1 MRRWLRR
8 TQCRDGALPI
18 SRCPGRANAASGDAA
33 GRVFTRPI
41 LMTRKF
47 IIVLA
52 ITSLFTAL
60 VVGFSWF
67 YLSQLLRQRLV
78 WADET
83 ASQIT
88 NSLEYAASKAVPD
101 LTSTRVDTNN
111 PKAMR
116 AAITNYLQTDPNLND
131 QLEALV
137 GNSRIIYDAAIT
149 DPNGVAILDTNPAL
163 NAKPVPQ
170 RPSLAVL
177 RDAGFRRQLRLLYS
191 PGTVYDVSIGLQLDG
206 HEFGGVRV
214 GVSTVFLRNELT
226 PKLQQA
232 AFFSVVAI
240 FCSLVLAAVVSNFAL
255 GPLKAISRN
264 LDSASAGDLLPDEE
278 TSAGDEVGLVSLKI
292 AHLGRQIRDTN
303 EIFSALKDNVEQVMT
318 KLQDGLMLF
327 TRDSRV
333 VLVSAS
339 AEKFLGRPRREILGR
354 TVEDIFSDG
363 TVLGAVV
370 LPAFQKQRPLAQ
382 YEFEAVDG
390 RRVQVSLDFIQEKG
404 TPIGALLTMRDAE
417 SVRRIEDE
425 IEISR
430 RLSASGRLTRGV
442 AHEVKNPIN
451 AIVLHLQLLQNKL
464 QQDDPET
471 RRHMDI
477 IGNEIHRLDRVVQIL
492 VDFTRPRDLR
502 LEDVDLRKILEDVS
516 MLAAPDAARRAV
528 HIVLELPNQ
537 ELLNPELLSPELL
550 SPELSNPELP
560 NPDLPNDDHAL
571 IVRVDSDLMK
581 QAILNLVLNGV
592 QSMKEGTLTLTA
604 RRDDEMILAEVRDQ
618 GCGIPPEAQEK
629 IFELYYTTKGDEGG
643 SGIGLAQTYQIMQW
657 HYGSVEFD
665 SIVGAG
671 TTFRLRLPAAAAKP
685 DRRADA
691 ELTA

>member
-1 MRRWLRR
+1 
-8 TQCRDGALPI
+8 
-18 SRCPGRANAASGDAA
+18 
-33 GRVFTRPI
+33 
-41 LMTRKF
+41 MTRKF
-47 IIVLA
+47 IIVLV
-52 ITSLFTAL
+52 ITTLFTTL

-67 YLSQLLRQRLV
+67 YLSQLLRQRLL

-83 ASQIT
+83 ASQLT
-88 NSLEYAASKAVPD
+88 NQLEYAASKAVPD
-101 LTSTRVDTNN
+101 LTSTRVNTEN

-116 AAITNYLQTDPNLND
+116 AAIANYLQTDTNLND
-131 QLEALV
+131 MLESVV
-137 GNSRIIYDAAIT
+137 GNSRIIYDAAII

-163 NAKPVPQ
+163 NGKPVPS
-170 RPSLAVL
+170 RAPLSVL
-177 RDAGFRRQLRLLYS
+177 RDAGFRRQLRLLYA
-191 PGTVYDVSIGLQLDG
+191 PGTVYDVSIGVELDG
-206 HEFGGVRV
+206 QTFGSVRV

-232 AFFSVVAI
+232 AFFSVLAI
-240 FCSLVLAAVVSNFAL
+240 FCSLVLAAVVSNVAL
-255 GPLKAISRN
+255 GPLKVISRN

-278 TSAGDEVGLVSLKI
+278 SGSEDEVGLVSLKI

-303 EIFSALKDNVEQVMT
+303 QIFSALKDNVEQVMT
-318 KLQDGLMLF
+318 KLQDGLKLF

-354 TVEDIFSDG
+354 TAEEIFSDG

-370 LPAFQKQRPLAQ
+370 LPAFQKQRQLVQ
-382 YEFEAVDG
+382 YEFDAADG
-390 RRVQVSLDFIQEKG
+390 HRVQVSLDFIQEKG

-464 QQDDPET
+464 RQDDPDT

-477 IGNEIHRLDRVVQIL
+477 IGSEIRRLDRVVQIL

-502 LEDVDLRKILEDVS
+502 LEDVDLRRVLDSVS
-516 MLAAPDAARRAV
+516 LLVAPDAVRSGV
-528 HIVLELPNQ
+528 SIVQQLPQDND
-537 ELLNPELLSPELL
+537 P
-550 SPELSNPELP
+550 LP
-560 NPDLPNDDHAL
+560 
-571 IVRVDSDLMK
+571 VRVDSDLMK
-581 QAILNLVLNGV
+581 QAILNLLLNGV
-592 QSMKEGTLTLTA
+592 QSMAAGGTLTLKA
-604 RRDDEMILAEVRDQ
+604 RRDDEMIVAEVCDQ

-629 IFELYYTTKGDEGG
+629 IFELYYTTKGDKGG

-671 TTFRLRLPAAAAKP
+671 TTFRLRLPAATAKP
-685 DRRADA
+685 EPTRD
-691 ELTA
+691 EEMTA

>member
-1 MRRWLRR
+1 
-8 TQCRDGALPI
+8 
-18 SRCPGRANAASGDAA
+18 
-33 GRVFTRPI
+33 
-41 LMTRKF
+41 MTRKF
-47 IIVLA
+47 IIVLV
-52 ITSLFTAL
+52 ITALFTAL
-60 VVGFSWF
+60 VVGFSWI
-67 YLSQLLRQRLV
+67 YLSQLLRQRLL

-83 ASQIT
+83 ASQLT
-88 NSLEYAASKAVPD
+88 NQLQYVASKAVPD
-101 LTSTRVDTNN
+101 LTSTRVDTEN

-116 AAITNYLQTDPNLND
+116 TAITYYLQTDTNLNEL
-131 QLEALV
+131 LESVV
-137 GNSRIIYDAAIT
+137 GNSRIIIDAAIV
-149 DPNGVAILDTNPAL
+149 DPTGVAILDTKPAL
-163 NAKPVPQ
+163 NGKPVPD
-170 RPSLAVL
+170 RDRLAVL
-177 RDAGFRRQLRLLYS
+177 RDAGFRRQLHLLYG
-191 PGTVYDVSIGLQLDG
+191 PGTVYDVRLGLNLDG
-206 HEFGGVRV
+206 RAFGGVRV

-226 PKLQQA
+226 PRLQQA
-232 AFFSVVAI
+232 AFFSVVSI
-240 FCSLVLAAVVSNFAL
+240 FCSLVLAAVVSNLAL

-278 TSAGDEVGLVSLKI
+278 SGSEDEVGLVSLKI

-303 EIFSALKDNVEQVMT
+303 QIFSALKDNVEQVMT

-327 TRDSRV
+327 TRDTRV

-354 TVEDIFSDG
+354 TAEEIFSDG

-370 LPAFQKQRPLAQ
+370 LPSFQKQRPLVQ
-382 YEFEAVDG
+382 YEFDAADG
-390 RRVQVSLDFIQEKG
+390 HRVQVSLDFIQEKG

-464 QQDDPET
+464 RHDDPEA

-477 IGNEIHRLDRVVQIL
+477 IGSEIRRLDRVVQIL

-502 LEDVDLRKILEDVS
+502 LEDVDLRKILESVS
-516 MLAAPDAARRAV
+516 VLAGPDAARHGVRV
-528 HIVLELPNQ
+528 VLELSR
-537 ELLNPELLSPELL
+537 E
-550 SPELSNPELP
+550 
-560 NPDLPNDDHAL
+560 DDML
-571 IVRVDSDLMK
+571 MVRVDSDLMK

-592 QSMKEGTLTLTA
+592 QSMEAGGTLTLKA
-604 RRDDEMILAEVRDQ
+604 RRDDEMILAEVLDQ
-618 GCGIPPEAQEK
+618 GSGIAPEAQEK
-629 IFELYYTTKGDEGG
+629 IFELYFTTKGDKGG

-665 SIVGAG
+665 SLVGTG
-671 TTFRLRLPAAAAKP
+671 TTFRLRLPAAAAKR
-685 DRRADA
+685 DRKG
-691 ELTA
+691 EEMTA

>member
-1 MRRWLRR
+1 
-8 TQCRDGALPI
+8 
-18 SRCPGRANAASGDAA
+18 
-33 GRVFTRPI
+33 
-41 LMTRKF
+41 MTRKF
-47 IIVLA
+47 IIVFV
-52 ITSLFTAL
+52 ITTLFTAL
-60 VVGFSWF
+60 VVGFSWI
-67 YLSQLLRQRLV
+67 YLSQLLRQRLL

-83 ASQIT
+83 ASQLT
-88 NSLEYAASKAVPD
+88 NQLEYAASKAVPD

-111 PKAMR
+111 PKALR
-116 AAITNYLQTDPNLND
+116 AAITNYLHADPNLND
-131 QLEALV
+131 MLEAVV
-137 GNSRIIYDAAIT
+137 GNSRIIYDAAII

-163 NAKPVPQ
+163 TGKPVPG
-170 RPSLAVL
+170 RPRLSML
-177 RDAGFRRQLRLLYS
+177 RDAGFRRQLRMLYG
-191 PGTVYDVSIGLQLDG
+191 PATVYDVSIGLELDG
-206 HEFGGVRV
+206 QEFGSVRV

-240 FCSLVLAAVVSNFAL
+240 FCSLVLAAVVSNVAL
-255 GPLKAISRN
+255 GPLKAIARN
-264 LDSASAGDLLPDEE
+264 LDTASAGDLLPDEE
-278 TSAGDEVGLVSLKI
+278 TSADDEVGLVSLKI

-303 EIFSALKDNVEQVMT
+303 QIFSALKDNVEQVMT

-327 TRDSRV
+327 TRDSQV

-354 TVEDIFSDG
+354 TAEEIFSDG

-370 LPAFQKQRPLAQ
+370 LPAFQQQRQLVQ
-382 YEFEAVDG
+382 YEFDAADG

-404 TPIGALLTMRDAE
+404 TSIGALLTMRDAE

-430 RLSASGRLTRGV
+430 RLSASGRMTRGV

-464 QQDDPET
+464 QQDDPDT

-502 LEDVDLRKILEDVS
+502 LEDVDFRNLLESVS
-516 MLAAPDAARRAV
+516 VLAAPDAARHGVRV
-528 HIVLELPNQ
+528 VLELPNQ
-537 ELLNPELLSPELL
+537 RAATDKARNE
-550 SPELSNPELP
+550 
-560 NPDLPNDDHAL
+560 DDAL
-571 IVRVDSDLMK
+571 MVRVDSDLMK

-592 QSMKEGTLTLTA
+592 QSMTEGGTLTLKA
-604 RRDDEMILAEVRDQ
+604 RRDDEMILAEVQDQ

-629 IFELYYTTKGDEGG
+629 IFELYFTTKGDKGG

-671 TTFRLRLPAAAAKP
+671 TTFRLRLPAIVVKP
-685 DRRADA
+685 DRHA
-691 ELTA
+691 EMTA

>member
-1 MRRWLRR
+1 
-8 TQCRDGALPI
+8 
-18 SRCPGRANAASGDAA
+18 
-33 GRVFTRPI
+33 
-41 LMTRKF
+41 MTRKF
-47 IIVLA
+47 IIVFV
-52 ITSLFTAL
+52 ITTLFTAL
-60 VVGFSWF
+60 VVAFSWI
-67 YLSQLLRQRLV
+67 YLSQLLRQRLL

-83 ASQIT
+83 ASQLT
-88 NSLEYAASKAVPD
+88 NQLEYAANKAVPD
-101 LTSTRVDTNN
+101 LTSTRVNTEN

-116 AAITNYLQTDPNLND
+116 AAITSYLQTDTNLND
-131 QLEALV
+131 MLESVV
-137 GNSRIIYDAAIT
+137 GNSRIIYDAAII
-149 DPNGVAILDTNPAL
+149 DANGIAILDTNPAL
-163 NAKPVPQ
+163 NGKPIAARAPL
-170 RPSLAVL
+170 SLL
-177 RDAGFRRQLRLLYS
+177 RDAGFRHQLRMLYA
-191 PGTVYDVSIGLQLDG
+191 PGAVYDVSIGLELDG
-206 HEFGGVRV
+206 QVFGSVRV
-214 GVSTVFLRNELT
+214 GVATVFLRNELT

-232 AFFSVVAI
+232 GFFSVVAI
-240 FCSLVLAAVVSNFAL
+240 FCSLVLAAVVSNVAL

-264 LDSASAGDLLPDEE
+264 LDSASAGDLLPAEE
-278 TSAGDEVGLVSLKI
+278 SSSEDEVGLVSLKI

-303 EIFSALKDNVEQVMT
+303 QIFSALKDNVEQVMT

-354 TVEDIFSDG
+354 SAEEIFSDG

-370 LPAFQKQRPLAQ
+370 LPAFQKQRPLVQ
-382 YEFEAVDG
+382 YEFDAVDG

-502 LEDVDLRKILEDVS
+502 LEDVDLCKILESVS
-516 MLAAPDAARRAV
+516 VLAAPDAARHGV
-528 HIVLELPNQ
+528 HIVLELPN
-537 ELLNPELLSPELL
+537 EAVETGLAPSLAEGNTPLL
-550 SPELSNPELP
+550 
-560 NPDLPNDDHAL
+560 
-571 IVRVDSDLMK
+571 VRVDSDLMK

-592 QSMKEGTLTLTA
+592 QSMAAGGALTMKA
-604 RRDDEMILAEVRDQ
+604 RRDDDMILAEVLDQ

-629 IFELYYTTKGDEGG
+629 IFELYYTTKSDQGG

-671 TTFRLRLPAAAAKP
+671 TTFRLRLPTAVARPERQP
-685 DRRADA
+685 DQ
-691 ELTA
+691 EMTA

>member
-1 MRRWLRR
+1 
-8 TQCRDGALPI
+8 
-18 SRCPGRANAASGDAA
+18 
-33 GRVFTRPI
+33 
-41 LMTRKF
+41 MTRKF
-47 IIVLA
+47 IIVFV
-52 ITSLFTAL
+52 ITTLFTTL
-60 VVGFSWF
+60 VVGFSWV
-67 YLSQLLRQRLV
+67 YLSQLLRQRLL

-83 ASQIT
+83 ASQLT
-88 NSLEYAASKAVPD
+88 NQLEYAASKAVPD

-111 PKAMR
+111 PKALR
-116 AAITNYLQTDPNLND
+116 AAITNYLHADTNLND
-131 QLEALV
+131 MLESVV
-137 GNSRIIYDAAIT
+137 GNSRIIYDAAII
-149 DPNGVAILDTNPAL
+149 DPSGVAILDTNPAL
-163 NAKPVPQ
+163 NGKPVPE
-170 RPSLAVL
+170 RPRLTVL
-177 RDAGFRRQLRLLYS
+177 RDAGFRRQLRMLYG
-191 PGTVYDVSIGLQLDG
+191 PATVYDVSIGLELDG
-206 HEFGGVRV
+206 QAFGSVHV

-240 FCSLVLAAVVSNFAL
+240 FCSLVLSAVVSNVAL
-255 GPLKAISRN
+255 GPLKAIARN
-264 LDSASAGDLLPDEE
+264 LDTASAGDLLPDED

-303 EIFSALKDNVEQVMT
+303 QIFSALKDNVEQVMT

-354 TVEDIFSDG
+354 TAEEIFSDG

-370 LPAFQKQRPLAQ
+370 LPAFQKQRQLVQ
-382 YEFEAVDG
+382 YEFDAADG
-390 RRVQVSLDFIQEKG
+390 HRVQVSLDFIQEKG

-430 RLSASGRLTRGV
+430 RLSASGRMTRGV

-464 QQDDPET
+464 QQDDPDT

-502 LEDVDLRKILEDVS
+502 LEDVDLRDILESVS
-516 MLAAPDAARRAV
+516 VLAAPDAARHRV
-528 HIVLELPNQ
+528 RVLLEL
-537 ELLNPELLSPELL
+537 SK
-550 SPELSNPELP
+550 
-560 NPDLPNDDHAL
+560 DDDAL
-571 IVRVDSDLMK
+571 MVRVDSDLMK

-592 QSMKEGTLTLTA
+592 QSMTAGGTLSLKA
-604 RRDDEMILAEVRDQ
+604 RRDDEMILAEVQDQ
-618 GCGIPPEAQEK
+618 GCGIPPEGQEK
-629 IFELYYTTKGDEGG
+629 IFELYFTTKGDKGG

-671 TTFRLRLPAAAAKP
+671 TTFRLRLPAVVAKP
-685 DRRADA
+685 NHQA
-691 ELTA
+691 EMTL

>member
-1 MRRWLRR
+1 
-8 TQCRDGALPI
+8 
-18 SRCPGRANAASGDAA
+18 
-33 GRVFTRPI
+33 
-41 LMTRKF
+41 
-47 IIVLA
+47 
-52 ITSLFTAL
+52 
-60 VVGFSWF
+60 
-67 YLSQLLRQRLV
+67 
-78 WADET
+78 
-83 ASQIT
+83 
-88 NSLEYAASKAVPD
+88 
-101 LTSTRVDTNN
+101 
-111 PKAMR
+111 MR
-116 AAITNYLQTDPNLND
+116 AAITNYLQTDTNLND
-131 QLEALV
+131 MLESVV
-137 GNSRIIYDAAIT
+137 GNSRIIYDAAII

-163 NAKPVPQ
+163 NGKPVPD
-170 RPSLAVL
+170 RPPLSAL
-177 RDAGFRRQLRLLYS
+177 RDAGFRHQLRLLYA
-191 PGTVYDVSIGLQLDG
+191 PGAVYDVSIGLELDG
-206 HEFGGVRV
+206 HQFGGVRV

-226 PKLQQA
+226 PRLQQA

-240 FCSLVLAAVVSNFAL
+240 FCSLVLAAVVSNVAL

-264 LDSASAGDLLPDEE
+264 LDSASAGNLLPEE
-278 TSAGDEVGLVSLKI
+278 ESGSEDEVGLVSLKI

-303 EIFSALKDNVEQVMT
+303 QIFSALKDNVEQVMT

-327 TRDSRV
+327 TRDTRV

-354 TVEDIFSDG
+354 TAAEIFSATYGYG

-370 LPAFQKQRPLAQ
+370 LPAFQKQRPLVQ
-382 YEFEAVDG
+382 YEFEAADG
-390 RRVQVSLDFIQEKG
+390 RRVQVSLDFIEEKG
-404 TPIGALLTMRDAE
+404 TSIGALLTMRDAE

-477 IGNEIHRLDRVVQIL
+477 ISNEIHRLDRVVQIL

-502 LEDVDLRKILEDVS
+502 LEDVDLRKILESVAA
-516 MLAAPDAARRAV
+516 LAAPDAARHGVRV
-528 HIVLELPNQ
+528 LLELPGH
-537 ELLNPELLSPELL
+537 EDDALL
-550 SPELSNPELP
+550 
-560 NPDLPNDDHAL
+560 
-571 IVRVDSDLMK
+571 VRVDSDLIK

-592 QSMKEGTLTLTA
+592 QSMTAEGTLILTA

-618 GCGIPPEAQEK
+618 GCGIPPDAQEK
-629 IFELYYTTKGDEGG
+629 IFELYYTTKSDQGG

-671 TTFRLRLPAAAAKP
+671 TTFRLRLPAAAVKP
-685 DRRADA
+685 DRRED
-691 ELTA
+691 EQITA

>member
-1 MRRWLRR
+1 
-8 TQCRDGALPI
+8 
-18 SRCPGRANAASGDAA
+18 
-33 GRVFTRPI
+33 
-41 LMTRKF
+41 MTRKF
-47 IIVLA
+47 IIVFA
-52 ITSLFTAL
+52 ITTLFTAL
-60 VVGFSWF
+60 VAGFSWF
-67 YLSQLLRQRLV
+67 YLSQLLHQRLV

-83 ASQIT
+83 ASQLT
-88 NSLEYAASKAVPD
+88 NQLELAASKAVPD

-116 AAITNYLQTDPNLND
+116 TAISTYLQNDTNLND
-131 QLEALV
+131 MLESV
-137 GNSRIIYDAAIT
+137 WGNSRIIFDAAIV
-149 DPNGVAILDTNPAL
+149 DPNGVAILDTNPAR
-163 NAKPVPQ
+163 NGNPVPE

-177 RDAGFRRQLRLLYS
+177 RDAGFRRQLRLLYG
-191 PGTVYDVSIGLQLDG
+191 PGKVYDVSIGLELDG
-206 HEFGGVRV
+206 QAFGGVRV

-232 AFFSVVAI
+232 AFFSVVSI
-240 FCSLVLAAVVSNFAL
+240 FCSLVLGAVVSNVAL
-255 GPLKAISRN
+255 GPLKTIARN
-264 LDSASAGDLLPDEE
+264 LDSASAGDVLPDEE

-327 TRDSRV
+327 TRDTRV

-354 TVEDIFSDG
+354 TAEEIFSDG

-370 LPAFQKQRPLAQ
+370 LPAFQKQRPLVQ
-382 YEFEAVDG
+382 YEFEAADG

-464 QQDDPET
+464 QQDDPDT

-477 IGNEIHRLDRVVQIL
+477 IGSEIHRLDRVVQIL

-502 LEDVDLRKILEDVS
+502 LEEVDLRKLLEDVS
-516 MLAAPDAARRAV
+516 VLAAPDAARHGV
-528 HIVLELPNQ
+528 HIAQ
-537 ELLNPELLSPELL
+537 EV
-550 SPELSNPELP
+550 
-560 NPDLPNDDHAL
+560 PNDDDAL
-571 IVRVDSDLMK
+571 LVRVDVDLMK

-592 QSMKEGTLTLTA
+592 QSMTAGGTLTLKA
-604 RRDDEMILAEVRDQ
+604 RRDDEMILAEVLDQ

-629 IFELYYTTKGDEGG
+629 IFELYYTTKSDKGG

-671 TTFRLRLPAAAAKP
+671 TTFRLRLPTAAVKP
-685 DRRADA
+685 DRREGEKA
-691 ELTA
+691 TA

>member
-1 MRRWLRR
+1 
-8 TQCRDGALPI
+8 
-18 SRCPGRANAASGDAA
+18 
-33 GRVFTRPI
+33 
-41 LMTRKF
+41 MTRKF

-52 ITSLFTAL
+52 ITTLFTAL
-60 VVGFSWF
+60 VVGFSWI
-67 YLSQLLRQRLV
+67 YLSQLLRQRLL

-83 ASQIT
+83 ASQLT
-88 NSLEYAASKAVPD
+88 NQLEYAASKAVPD
-101 LTSTRVDTNN
+101 LTSTRIDTDN

-116 AAITNYLQTDPNLND
+116 AAITNYLQTDTNLND
-131 QLEALV
+131 MLESVV
-137 GNSRIIYDAAIT
+137 GNSRIIYDAAIV
-149 DPNGVAILDTNPAL
+149 DPNGLAILDTNPAL
-163 NAKPVPQ
+163 NGKPVPE
-170 RPSLAVL
+170 RAPLSGL
-177 RDAGFRRQLRLLYS
+177 RDASFRRQLRLLYA
-191 PGTVYDVSIGLQLDG
+191 PATTYDASIGLELDG
-206 HEFGGVRV
+206 QAFGSVHV

-232 AFFSVVAI
+232 AFFSVLAI
-240 FCSLVLAAVVSNFAL
+240 FCSLALGAVVSNVAL

-264 LDSASAGDLLPDEE
+264 LDSASAGDPLPDEE
-278 TSAGDEVGLVSLKI
+278 TGADDEVGLVSLKI

-303 EIFSALKDNVEQVMT
+303 QIFTALKDNVEQVMT

-354 TVEDIFSDG
+354 TAEEIFSDG
-363 TVLGAVV
+363 SVLGAVV
-370 LPAFQKQRPLAQ
+370 LPAFQQQRPLAQ
-382 YEFEAVDG
+382 YEFDAADG

-417 SVRRIEDE
+417 SVHRIEDE
-425 IEISR
+425 IEMSR

-492 VDFTRPRDLR
+492 VDFTRPRDLH
-502 LEDVDLRKILEDVS
+502 LEDVDLRKILEGVS
-516 MLAAPDAARRAV
+516 ALAAPEAARHNVRVA
-528 HIVLELPNQ
+528 LELPS
-537 ELLNPELLSPELL
+537 EDDALLVHADADLL
-550 SPELSNPELP
+550 
-560 NPDLPNDDHAL
+560 
-571 IVRVDSDLMK
+571 K
-581 QAILNLVLNGV
+581 QAIMNLVLNGV
-592 QSMKEGTLTLTA
+592 QAMTGGAMTGGETAEGGTLTLKA
-604 RRDDEMILAEVRDQ
+604 RRDGEMVLAEVLDQ

-629 IFELYYTTKGDEGG
+629 IFELYYTTKSDKGG

-671 TTFRLRLPAAAAKP
+671 TTFRLRLPAAVAKP
-685 DRRADA
+685 DRR
-691 ELTA
+691 EEMTA

>member
-1 MRRWLRR
+1 M
-8 TQCRDGALPI
+8 
-18 SRCPGRANAASGDAA
+18 S
-33 GRVFTRPI
+33 
-41 LMTRKF
+41 RKF
-47 IIVLA
+47 IIVLV
-52 ITSLFTAL
+52 ITTLFTAL
-60 VVGFSWF
+60 VVCFSWV
-67 YLSQLLRQRLV
+67 YLSQLLRQRLL

-83 ASQIT
+83 ASQLT
-88 NSLEYAASKAVPD
+88 NQMEYAASKAVPD
-101 LTSTRVDTNN
+101 LTSTRIDTNN

-116 AAITNYLQTDPNLND
+116 AAVTKFLQTDANLND
-131 QLEALV
+131 MLESVV
-137 GNSRIIYDAAIT
+137 GNSRIVYDAAII
-149 DPNGVAILDTNPAL
+149 DPQGVAILDTNPAL
-163 NAKPVPQ
+163 NGKPVPE
-170 RPSLAVL
+170 RPRLAVL
-177 RDAGFRRQLRLLYS
+177 RDAGFRRQLRLLYAPS
-191 PGTVYDVSIGLQLDG
+191 TVYDVSIGLELDG
-206 HEFGGVRV
+206 QAFGSVRV

-232 AFFSVVAI
+232 AFFSVLAI
-240 FCSLVLAAVVSNFAL
+240 FCSLVLGAVVSNVAL
-255 GPLKAISRN
+255 GPLKVISRN

-303 EIFSALKDNVEQVMT
+303 QIFSALKDNVEQVMT

-327 TRDSRV
+327 TRDTRV

-354 TVEDIFSDG
+354 TAEEIFSDG
-363 TVLGAVV
+363 SVLGAVV
-370 LPAFQKQRPLAQ
+370 LPAFQKQRPLVQ
-382 YEFEAVDG
+382 YEFDAVDG

-417 SVRRIEDE
+417 SVRRIENE

-471 RRHMDI
+471 RRHMDV

-492 VDFTRPRDLR
+492 VDFTRPRDLH
-502 LEDVDLRKILEDVS
+502 LEDVDLRKILESVAA
-516 MLAAPDAARRAV
+516 LAAPDAARHGVRLVQQLPSQELAKPE
-528 HIVLELPNQ
+528 LSSRELPN
-537 ELLNPELLSPELL
+537 EEVPHG
-550 SPELSNPELP
+550 
-560 NPDLPNDDHAL
+560 DDAL
-571 IVRVDSDLMK
+571 IVRADSDLMK
-581 QAILNLVLNGV
+581 QAILNLVINGV
-592 QSMKEGTLTLTA
+592 QAMTAGGTLTLKA
-604 RRDDEMILAEVRDQ
+604 RRDGETILAEVLDQ

-629 IFELYYTTKGDEGG
+629 IFELYFTTKGDKGG

-671 TTFRLRLPAAAAKP
+671 TTFRLRLPAAAAKSES
-685 DRRADA
+685 R
-691 ELTA
+691 EEVTA

>member
-1 MRRWLRR
+1 M
-8 TQCRDGALPI
+8 
-18 SRCPGRANAASGDAA
+18 S
-33 GRVFTRPI
+33 
-41 LMTRKF
+41 RKF

-67 YLSQLLRQRLV
+67 YLSQLLRQRLL

-83 ASQIT
+83 ASQVT

-101 LTSTRVDTNN
+101 LTSTRVDTSN

-116 AAITNYLQTDPNLND
+116 AAVTSYLQTDPNLND

-137 GNSRIIYDAAIT
+137 GNSRIVYDAAII

-163 NAKPVPQ
+163 NGKPVPQ

-177 RDAGFRRQLRLLYS
+177 RDAGFRRQLRLLYA
-191 PGTVYDVSIGLQLDG
+191 PATVYDVSIGLELDG
-206 HEFGGVRV
+206 RAFGGVRV

-240 FCSLVLAAVVSNFAL
+240 FCSLVLAAVVSNVAL
-255 GPLKAISRN
+255 GPLKAISRD
-264 LDSASAGDLLPDEE
+264 LDSASAGNVLPDEE

-354 TVEDIFSDG
+354 SAEEIFSDG

-370 LPAFQKQRPLAQ
+370 LPAFQKQRPLVQ
-382 YEFEAVDG
+382 YEFEAADG

-417 SVRRIEDE
+417 SVHRIENE

-502 LEDVDLRKILEDVS
+502 LEEVDLRKLLEDVS
-516 MLAAPDAARRAV
+516 VLATPDGARHGVRV
-528 HIVLELPNQ
+528 VQ
-537 ELLNPELLSPELL
+537 ERK
-550 SPELSNPELP
+550 
-560 NPDLPNDDHAL
+560 NDEDAL
-571 IVRVDSDLMK
+571 RVRVDADLMK

-592 QSMKEGTLTLTA
+592 QSMTAGGILTLTA
-604 RRDDEMILAEVRDQ
+604 RRDDETILAEVRDQ

-629 IFELYYTTKGDEGG
+629 IFELYYTTKSDKGG

-671 TTFRLRLPAAAAKP
+671 TTFRLRLPAAWTKP
-685 DRRADA
+685 DRREDA
-691 ELTA
+691 EMTV

>member
-1 MRRWLRR
+1 
-8 TQCRDGALPI
+8 
-18 SRCPGRANAASGDAA
+18 
-33 GRVFTRPI
+33 
-41 LMTRKF
+41 MTRKF
-47 IIVLA
+47 IIVFV
-52 ITSLFTAL
+52 ITTLFTTL
-60 VVGFSWF
+60 VVGFSWV
-67 YLSQLLRQRLV
+67 YLSQLLRQRLL

-83 ASQIT
+83 ASQLT
-88 NSLEYAASKAVPD
+88 NQLEYAASKAVPD

-111 PKAMR
+111 PKALR
-116 AAITNYLQTDPNLND
+116 AAITNYLHADTNLND
-131 QLEALV
+131 MLESVV
-137 GNSRIIYDAAIT
+137 GNSRIIYDAAII
-149 DPNGVAILDTNPAL
+149 DPSGVAILDTNPAL
-163 NAKPVPQ
+163 NGKPVPE
-170 RPSLAVL
+170 RPRLTVL
-177 RDAGFRRQLRLLYS
+177 RDAGFRRQLRMLYG
-191 PGTVYDVSIGLQLDG
+191 PATVYDVSIGLELDG
-206 HEFGGVRV
+206 QAFGSVHV

-240 FCSLVLAAVVSNFAL
+240 FCSLVLSAVVSNVAL
-255 GPLKAISRN
+255 GPLKAIARN
-264 LDSASAGDLLPDEE
+264 LDTASAGDLLPDED

-303 EIFSALKDNVEQVMT
+303 QIFSALKDNVEQVMT

-354 TVEDIFSDG
+354 TAEEIFSDG

-370 LPAFQKQRPLAQ
+370 LPAFQKQRQLVQ
-382 YEFEAVDG
+382 YEFDAADG
-390 RRVQVSLDFIQEKG
+390 HRVQVSLDFIQEKG

-430 RLSASGRLTRGV
+430 RLSASGRMTRGV

-464 QQDDPET
+464 QQDDPDT

-502 LEDVDLRKILEDVS
+502 LEDVDLRDILESVS
-516 MLAAPDAARRAV
+516 VLAAPDAARHRV
-528 HIVLELPNQ
+528 RVVLEL
-537 ELLNPELLSPELL
+537 SK
-550 SPELSNPELP
+550 
-560 NPDLPNDDHAL
+560 DDDVL
-571 IVRVDSDLMK
+571 MVRVDSDLMK

-592 QSMKEGTLTLTA
+592 QSMTAGGTLSLKA
-604 RRDDEMILAEVRDQ
+604 RRDDEMILAEVQDQ
-618 GCGIPPEAQEK
+618 GCGIPPEGQEK
-629 IFELYYTTKGDEGG
+629 IFELYFTTKGDKGG

-671 TTFRLRLPAAAAKP
+671 TTFRLRLPAVVAKP
-685 DRRADA
+685 NHQA
-691 ELTA
+691 EMTL

>member
-1 MRRWLRR
+1 M
-8 TQCRDGALPI
+8 
-18 SRCPGRANAASGDAA
+18 S
-33 GRVFTRPI
+33 
-41 LMTRKF
+41 RKF

-52 ITSLFTAL
+52 ITTLFTAL
-60 VVGFSWF
+60 VIGFSWI
-67 YLSQLLRQRLV
+67 YLSQLLRQRLL

-83 ASQIT
+83 ASQLT
-88 NSLEYAASKAVPD
+88 NQLEYAASKAVPD
-101 LTSTRVDTNN
+101 LTSTRVDTEN

-116 AAITNYLQTDPNLND
+116 TAITNYLQTDTNLND
-131 QLEALV
+131 MLESVV
-137 GNSRIIYDAAIT
+137 GNSRIIYDAAII

-163 NAKPVPQ
+163 DGKPVPE
-170 RPSLAVL
+170 RAPLGVL
-177 RDAGFRRQLRLLYS
+177 RDAGFRRQLRMLYA
-191 PGTVYDVSIGLQLDG
+191 PGAVYDVSIGLELDG
-206 HEFGGVRV
+206 QAFGSVHV

-232 AFFSVVAI
+232 AFFSVLAI
-240 FCSLVLAAVVSNFAL
+240 FCSLVLAAVVSNVAL

-264 LDSASAGDLLPDEE
+264 LDSASAGDLLPAEE
-278 TSAGDEVGLVSLKI
+278 SSSDDEVGLVSLKI

-303 EIFSALKDNVEQVMT
+303 QIFSALKDNVEQVMS

-339 AEKFLGRPRREILGR
+339 AEKFLGRPRREILGH
-354 TVEDIFSDG
+354 TADEIFSDG
-363 TVLGAVV
+363 SVLGAVV
-370 LPAFQKQRPLAQ
+370 LPAFQKQRPLAL
-382 YEFEAVDG
+382 YEFDAVDG

-464 QQDDPET
+464 QQDDPDT

-492 VDFTRPRDLR
+492 VDFTRPQDLR
-502 LEDVDLRKILEDVS
+502 LEDLDLRSVLDSVAV
-516 MLAAPDAARRAV
+516 LATPDAARHKVR
-528 HIVLELPNQ
+528 IVQ
-537 ELLNPELLSPELL
+537 D
-550 SPELSNPELP
+550 LP
-560 NPDLPNDDHAL
+560 NPEDARVDPLM
-571 IVRVDSDLMK
+571 VRVDSDLIK

-592 QSMKEGTLTLTA
+592 QSMTAGGTLTLKA
-604 RRDDEMILAEVRDQ
+604 RREGEMVVAEVMDQ

-629 IFELYYTTKGDEGG
+629 IFELYYTTKSDKGG

-671 TTFRLRLPAAAAKP
+671 TTFRLRLPAAAAKSES
-685 DRRADA
+685 R
-691 ELTA
+691 EEITA